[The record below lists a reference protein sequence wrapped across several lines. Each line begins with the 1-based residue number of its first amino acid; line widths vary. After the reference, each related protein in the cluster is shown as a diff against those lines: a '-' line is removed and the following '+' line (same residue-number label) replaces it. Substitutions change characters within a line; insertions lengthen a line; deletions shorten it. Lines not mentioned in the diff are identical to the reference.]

1 MVHHGAVELAVRD
14 YGGAG
19 PAVLLL
25 HGGGRTLVDWA
36 LVVPTLARRHRV
48 VAMDLRNHGR
58 SGDGPWDWDV
68 VVADVA
74 AVVAELGLGRP
85 AVVGHS
91 RGGMVAAAYAAR
103 GAASRAAVNID
114 GHGPGRPEQY
124 LGLDPGLV
132 RTRLAELDALARQGA
147 PGDRVLSAQQADA
160 MAEQVG
166 TFAAA
171 RGIPAELATE
181 GWRRSLAPLAEGGF
195 RIRPSSEADEEMAR
209 SLECY
214 DLFEVY
220 RRVRCPLRIY
230 RTTRTEL
237 VAPGL
242 TLPDWVPELLEAYHR
257 GLWRDL
263 RRLAA
268 GHPLVTPRT
277 IDATHWLLLE
287 QPKPLARRLTR
298 FLASEADRPGRPA
311 AGGADPVDPGALV
324 ADYYARV
331 DAADV
336 DGLLGLFAPDAVYE
350 RPGYPPLVG
359 HAAITDFYRHTRVI
373 ATGCHVLT
381 SLVCAGRAAACAGTF
396 RGRLRTGEQVDLRW
410 ADFWTLD
417 GRGKVTRRT
426 SFFFAPLV

>member
-91 RGGMVAAAYAAR
+91 RGGMVAAAYAAS
-103 GAASRAAVNID
+103 GAACRAAVNID

-195 RIRPSSEADEEMAR
+195 RIRP
-209 SLECY
+209 
-214 DLFEVY
+214 
-220 RRVRCPLRIY
+220 
-230 RTTRTEL
+230 
-237 VAPGL
+237 
-242 TLPDWVPELLEAYHR
+242 
-257 GLWRDL
+257 
-263 RRLAA
+263 
-268 GHPLVTPRT
+268 
-277 IDATHWLLLE
+277 
-287 QPKPLARRLTR
+287 
-298 FLASEADRPGRPA
+298 
-311 AGGADPVDPGALV
+311 
-324 ADYYARV
+324 
-331 DAADV
+331 
-336 DGLLGLFAPDAVYE
+336 
-350 RPGYPPLVG
+350 
-359 HAAITDFYRHTRVI
+359 
-373 ATGCHVLT
+373 
-381 SLVCAGRAAACAGTF
+381 
-396 RGRLRTGEQVDLRW
+396 
-410 ADFWTLD
+410 
-417 GRGKVTRRT
+417 
-426 SFFFAPLV
+426 